1 MTDRY
6 EVELSKRAA
15 KELRKLDR
23 RIQERLLMAMA
34 LLRENPRP
42 PVVKSLT
49 GYPGYLRVRVGDYRI
64 VYTVDDGRL
73 IILVLTVGHRR
84 RVYDALP

>member
-1 MTDRY
+1 LTNRY

-23 RIQERLLMAMA
+23 RAQERLLKALV

-42 PVVKSLT
+42 PVVKSLS
-49 GYPGYLRVRVGDYRI
+49 GHPGYLRVRVGEYRI
-64 VYTVDDGRL
+64 VYTVDDGKL
-73 IILVLTVGHRR
+73 IVLVLTVGHRR
-84 RVYDALP
+84 GIYDALP